1 MMDNK
6 ILYVIDVQNRSSSD
20 VLDGVELLAYLTPEQ
35 AWGQGN
41 PSDVV
46 FALEDRG
53 GEMIPCEFILRD
65 VHVIRRV

>member
-1 MMDNK
+1 MDNK
-6 ILYVIDVQNRSSSD
+6 ILYVIDVDDRSSTD
-20 VLDGVELLAYLTPEQ
+20 VLNGVEFLAFLSPEQ

-41 PSDVV
+41 PTDVV

-53 GEMIPCEFILRD
+53 GEMIPREFILRN